1 MLSTLLGK
9 FTFFFWFIF
18 FMLNIPIYIF
28 GNYYVKGILQET
40 EKEKIVLMIET
51 LEPTLAL
58 NIFLE
63 QKQQL
68 NNILQNILKFD
79 TIETIKFKIKN
90 QEEIL
95 YASENK
101 IDSQL
106 LFNYSTVIKD
116 PLLGTSVATIELFY
130 SNRHLE
136 EIHRRVL
143 TILSVIFVFSLIVFM
158 MFNLYMRKNFN
169 SLQTIANALKEY
181 IKSKK
186 NKKIL
191 LETTS
196 TEIVTISEVANE
208 MMDDIDDYVTKLE
221 SFNQELKKQVQE
233 KIKEIQN
240 QENLIIHQ
248 SRQAAMGEM
257 LESIAHQWRQ
267 PLNII
272 GIAAANIDMQYKFG
286 TINDAEFEDKM
297 EIISLNLDYMSTTID
312 DFRNFLHPGREVQSF
327 NPYKSVQ
334 ETLLILQAQLKNN
347 GITTTINAYDN
358 ILYEGH
364 ENEFKQIVFIL
375 IHNAK
380 DALKTDKNHTD
391 SHIEISIYEKEGF
404 GYVEVSDNGGGIK
417 EDIIHSIFDA
427 YFTTKFSSQG
437 TGIGLYIAK
446 NIIESRMKGK
456 LSVTNLKDGACFSIK
471 IALSKGEER

>member
-95 YASENK
+95 YASENR